1 MHSNDTL
8 HMPPGSGDKRHAPL
22 VASDRR
28 LDRTPLR
35 GLPFAHPTMLAPLE
49 GVSHPPFRALLAG
62 KGGIGCVCTE
72 FVRVTSEQ
80 LSPVVVEREVIF
92 APGTPLSVQV
102 MGNLAEQMAD
112 AAEAMAL
119 RGADIVDINLGCP
132 VPKIVKKGVGAAMLK
147 DLDLLYRVIAAMRAR
162 VPGLLSAKIRAGW
175 DDKGHILAIGD
186 AVQAAG
192 ADLIIV
198 HPRRRADYYAG
209 VADWR
214 MIGEL
219 KAHLAIPVV
228 GNGDCWYAA
237 DAFRMRAETG
247 CDGVMLGRPALR
259 NPWVF
264 QQIDEMARGVQPI
277 HPSGDDVVAWM
288 EHVVATYRGA
298 FGKDRFVIGKL
309 KEWCAYLVRALP
321 DNDAVRGQILRPV
334 DVDGVMDAVRAVFTG
349 RAARSLDLDAH
360 GSLGLERSGSALIAH
375 DEAAPAQFVGP
386 RGANTATR

>member
-1 MHSNDTL
+1 MHKNDTL
-8 HMPPGSGDKRHAPL
+8 HMPAGSGHKDRPAL
-22 VASDRR
+22 VPTDRR
-28 LDRTPLR
+28 LDRSPLP
-35 GLPFAHPTMLAPLE
+35 GLPFRHPTMLAPLE
-49 GVSHPPFRALLAG
+49 GVSHPPFRALMAG

-72 FVRVTSEQ
+72 FVRVTTEQ
-80 LSPVVVEREVIF
+80 LSPTVVEREVIF

-112 AAEAMAL
+112 AAEAMAV

-175 DDKGHILAIGD
+175 DDKAHILAIGD

-237 DAFRMRAETG
+237 DAGRMRAETG

-259 NPWVF
+259 NPWIF
-264 QQIDEMARGVQPI
+264 QQIDQLARGEEPI

-288 EHVVATYRGA
+288 DHVVATYREA

-309 KEWCAYLVRALP
+309 KEWCAYLVRAVP
-321 DNDAVRGQILRPV
+321 DDEAARGTILRPA
-334 DVDGVMDAVRAVFTG
+334 DVDGVLAGLRQVFAG
-349 RAARSLDLDAH
+349 RPASALDLDAF
-360 GSLGLERSGSALIAH
+360 GSLHLERSGSALVAQ

-386 RGANTATR
+386 RGANTAPR